1 MEGGPMER
9 NRGQVLA
16 WAAERKLLLT
26 EMGKAMWEAGL
37 GGEQKFMGLL
47 GVRCLLD
54 IYMEVISGH
63 TDWSDNSGV

>member
-1 MEGGPMER
+1 
-9 NRGQVLA
+9 
-16 WAAERKLLLT
+16 
-26 EMGKAMWEAGL
+26 MWEAGL